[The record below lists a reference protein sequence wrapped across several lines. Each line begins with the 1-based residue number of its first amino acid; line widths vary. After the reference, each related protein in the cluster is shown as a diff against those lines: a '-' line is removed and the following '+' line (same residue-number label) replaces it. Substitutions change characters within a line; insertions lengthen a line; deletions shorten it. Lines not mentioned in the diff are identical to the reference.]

1 MKVGEYMASK
11 RDYYE
16 VLGVQ
21 KGASDSELKKAYRK
35 LAKKYHPDAN
45 PDNKEAEAK
54 FKEIGE
60 AYEVLS
66 DPQKRAAYDQYG
78 HAAFEGGMG
87 GAGAGGFGGFA
98 GGMDMGDIF
107 DGIFGGMGGFGDIF
121 GGGSRRKNGPQKGSD
136 KAMSITITFE
146 EAVFGCKKE
155 VYLDTYETCPD
166 CKGNGAKPGTYPE
179 TCTRCK
185 GSGQERVVQQTPFG
199 AMQNIR
205 TCSACR
211 GTGKIIKTPCPKC
224 SGSGNVKI
232 NKKVELNIPKG
243 IDNGQQIRKVG
254 LGGPGKN
261 GGQNGDL
268 YVEIRVKPHST
279 FVRNGL
285 NINVEVPI
293 TMTQAALGAQITIPT
308 VDGDEPYTVKA
319 GTQPGDKFVMR
330 GKGVCN
336 VRNAN
341 QRGDQI
347 VTFKVVIPT
356 KLTEKQKDLLREFD
370 GDKKESFFEK
380 FDKRKKK

>member
-1 MKVGEYMASK
+1 MADK

-16 VLGVQ
+16 VLGVS
-21 KGASDSELKKAYRK
+21 KSADEKEIKKAYRK
-35 LAKKYHPDAN
+35 LARKYHPDQN
-45 PDNKEAEAK
+45 PDDKDAEAK
-54 FKEIGE
+54 FKELGE

-66 DPQKRAAYDQYG
+66 DPQKKAAYDQYG

-87 GAGAGGFGGFA
+87 GAGGAGGFGGF
-98 GGMDMGDIF
+98 GGVDMGDIF
-107 DGIFGGMGGFGDIF
+107 EGIFGGMGGGFSDIF

-136 KAMSITITFE
+136 KAISVTVTFE
-146 EAVFGCKKE
+146 ETVTGCKKE
-155 VYLDTYETCPD
+155 IPVDVYETCPD

-179 TCTRCK
+179 NCTRCN

-211 GTGKIIKTPCPKC
+211 GAGKIIKNPCPKC
-224 SGSGNVKI
+224 SGTGSVKI
-232 NKKVELNIPKG
+232 NKKIELNIPKG

-261 GGQNGDL
+261 GGSNGDL
-268 YVEIRVKPHST
+268 YVEIRVIPHKK
-279 FVRNGL
+279 FVRDGL
-285 NINVEVPI
+285 TIHLEMPI
-293 TMTQAALGAQITIPT
+293 TMTQAALGAEIDIPT
-308 VDGDEPYTVKA
+308 VDGDEKFTLKA
-319 GTQPGDKFVMR
+319 GTQPGDKTVFK
-330 GKGVCN
+330 GKGMFN
-336 VRNAN
+336 VRNQN

-370 GDKKESFFEK
+370 GEKKDSFF
-380 FDKRKKK
+380 DKLKKNL